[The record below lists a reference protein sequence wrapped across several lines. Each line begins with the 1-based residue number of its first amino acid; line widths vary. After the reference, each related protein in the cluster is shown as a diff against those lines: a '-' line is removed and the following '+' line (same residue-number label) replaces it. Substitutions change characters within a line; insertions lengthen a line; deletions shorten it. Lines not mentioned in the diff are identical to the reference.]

1 MSPVLQFLLVLLLA
15 VLAGSKVTVQGFM
28 SRKHIRTAQ
37 DNLWFNSLLFFVI
50 AVLMAL
56 IFSIGEIT
64 GTIIFFAVLAGL
76 CNIVFQYC
84 YAIALRTGPVSL
96 TVLIGNFYVLI
107 TTGFSCLYFGEPLY
121 PTQLVAIALLVSS
134 MILTTESKPDE
145 KKATRKWVILPL
157 ICMGIAAFDGICQ
170 KFFLRTADSLL
181 PNAQSTQLSLGYL
194 ISSLIGFIL
203 YFINAR
209 KGEKSPL
216 GFKRPVLL
224 YTLAV
229 GVLLTLYRRF
239 NLYALSVVEATFL
252 FPTYAGLN
260 SLLMMLS
267 GMILFKDK
275 LSRKQTLGLICGI
288 VSVVLMNIRLG
299 APLG

>member
-37 DNLWFNSLLFFVI
+37 DNLWFNSLLFLII

-56 IFSIGEIT
+56 IFSVGQVT
-64 GTIIFFAVLAGL
+64 GTIVFYAVLAGL
-76 CNIVFQYC
+76 CNIGFQYC

-96 TVLIGNFYVLI
+96 TVLIGNFYVLV
-107 TTGFSCLYFGEPLY
+107 TTGFSCLYFGENLY
-121 PTQLVAIALLVSS
+121 PTQLVAIALLVTS

-170 KFFLRTADSLL
+170 KFFLRTEDALL
-181 PNAQSTQLSLGYL
+181 ANAQSTQLALGYL
-194 ISSLIGFIL
+194 IASGIGFML
-203 YFINAR
+203 YFLKAR
-209 KGEKSPL
+209 RGEKSPL
-216 GFKRPVLL
+216 GFKRPILL

-229 GVLLTLYRRF
+229 GLLLALYRRF
-239 NLYALSVVEATFL
+239 NMYALSVVEATFL

-267 GMILFKDK
+267 GIILFKDK
-275 LSRKQTLGLICGI
+275 LSRKQTIGLICGI
-288 VSVVLMNIRLG
+288 ASVVLMNLRLG
-299 APLG
+299 IPLT